1 MSTAS
6 LARPSL
12 PLVAMIK
19 VVAGKHD
26 NNAEDQESHL
36 VRRRHDVVGELV
48 EAVEAGTMS
57 LESWLRPSK
66 LARKIA
72 TSSTLYKITL

>member
-19 VVAGKHD
+19 VVAASMMTTLKIRNLTWFD
-26 NNAEDQESHL
+26 
-36 VRRRHDVVGELV
+36 
-48 EAVEAGTMS
+48 AGTMS
-57 LESWLRPSK
+57 LELVDCAVEAGMEDRHTK
-66 LARKIA
+66 HADAA
-72 TSSTLYKITL
+72 TL

>member
-19 VVAGKHD
+19 VVAASMITTLKIRNLTLFD
-26 NNAEDQESHL
+26 
-36 VRRRHDVVGELV
+36 
-48 EAVEAGTMS
+48 AGTMS
-57 LESWLRPSK
+57 LESWLIAPSK